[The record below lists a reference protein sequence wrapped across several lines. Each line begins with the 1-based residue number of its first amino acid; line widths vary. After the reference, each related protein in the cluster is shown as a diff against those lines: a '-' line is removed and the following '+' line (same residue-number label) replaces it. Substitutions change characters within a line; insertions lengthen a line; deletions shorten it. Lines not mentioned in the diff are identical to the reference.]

1 MAPEPCARSPP
12 GNKLR
17 PGIRPV
23 TKTPSPEV
31 DLNRVAVFLR
41 VVEAQSFTA
50 AAEALGLPKSSV
62 SRSVARLEESL
73 GVQLLQR
80 TTRALQ
86 LTEAGRVYFEEAS
99 RALSSLEQAHETLSQ
114 LDGRAQGAVRIT
126 APVDLGAQVLA
137 PLAARFTRRT
147 PGITL
152 EFVLTGKLLN
162 LVDDG
167 VDLAVRAG
175 TLRDS
180 SLISRR
186 VNGLEPWLFASP
198 AYVDARGTPGSVQ
211 QLADHDCV
219 LFRPRRGHQEWVLT
233 GPDGV
238 SRITARG
245 PVAADDFMF
254 LREAVLAG
262 AGIGLLPAL
271 HCAEEVAR
279 GRLVRLLST
288 YTGPSAPLH
297 VVWPAS
303 RHVPR
308 RVVLVREWLVKAL
321 GAIEPVDA
329 SDERDG

>member
-1 MAPEPCARSPP
+1 M
-12 GNKLR
+12 
-17 PGIRPV
+17 

-152 EFVLTGKLLN
+152 EFVLTSKLVN
-162 LVDDG
+162 LVDEG

-198 AYVDARGTPGSVQ
+198 GYLDARGTPGSVQ

-219 LFRPRRGHQEWVLT
+219 LFRPRRGHQEWVLHRP
-233 GPDGV
+233 GRRQPDHRPWSGGGRRLHV
-238 SRITARG
+238 PPRGGARPERASG
-245 PVAADDFMF
+245 C
-254 LREAVLAG
+254 
-262 AGIGLLPAL
+262 LPAL
-271 HCAEEVAR
+271 NCAQEVAR
-279 GRLVRLLST
+279 GRLVRLLSA

-321 GAIEPVDA
+321 GAIEPADA
-329 SDERDG
+329 SDDHDG

>member
-1 MAPEPCARSPP
+1 
-12 GNKLR
+12 
-17 PGIRPV
+17 V

-41 VVEAQSFTA
+41 VVQAQSFTA
-50 AAEALGLPKSSV
+50 AALALGLPKSSV

-86 LTEAGRVYFEEAS
+86 LTEAGRVYFDEAS
-99 RALSSLEQAHETLSQ
+99 RALSALEQAHATLSQ
-114 LDGRAQGAVRIT
+114 VDARPQGAVRIT
-126 APVDLGAQVLA
+126 APVDIGARVLA
-137 PLAARFTRRT
+137 PLAARFARRT

-152 EFVLTGKLLN
+152 EFVLTSKVVN

-186 VNGLEPWLFASP
+186 VSGHDPWLLASP
-198 AYVDARGTPGSVQ
+198 AYLDARGAPGSVQ
-211 QLADHDCV
+211 ELAGHDCV
-219 LFRPRRGHQEWVLT
+219 LFRPRRGRQEWVLS

-238 SRITARG
+238 QRFEAHG
-245 PVAADDFMF
+245 PMAADDFMF

-271 HCAEEVAR
+271 LCEQDVAR
-279 GRLVRLLST
+279 GRLVRLLSP
-288 YTGPSAPLH
+288 YIGPSASLQ

-321 GAIEPVDA
+321 GAVDPA
-329 SDERDG
+329 DLSGDREG

>member
-1 MAPEPCARSPP
+1 
-12 GNKLR
+12 
-17 PGIRPV
+17 
-23 TKTPSPEV
+23 
-31 DLNRVAVFLR
+31 
-41 VVEAQSFTA
+41 
-50 AAEALGLPKSSV
+50 V
-62 SRSVARLEESL
+62 SRSVARLEEAL

-99 RALSSLEQAHETLSQ
+99 RALSALEQAHETLAQ
-114 LDGRAQGAVRIT
+114 LDARPQGAVRIT

-152 EFVLTGKLLN
+152 EFMLTSRLVN
-162 LVDDG
+162 LVDEG

-198 AYVDARGTPGSVQ
+198 AYLDARGTPTSVQ
-211 QLADHDCV
+211 QLAEHECA
-219 LFRPRRGHQEWVLT
+219 LFRPKRGHAEWVLT
-233 GPDGV
+233 GPAGV
-238 SRITARG
+238 SRVSVRG
-245 PVAADDFMF
+245 PVASDDFMF
-254 LREAVLAG
+254 LREAVLGG

-271 HCAEEVAR
+271 HCEQDLAR
-279 GRLVRLLST
+279 GRLVRLLPP

-321 GAIEPVDA
+321 GALEPATAAD
-329 SDERDG
+329 DKDG

>member
-1 MAPEPCARSPP
+1 MTR
-12 GNKLR
+12 
-17 PGIRPV
+17 
-23 TKTPSPEV
+23 TPSPEV

-99 RALSSLEQAHETLSQ
+99 RALASLEQAHEALAQ
-114 LDGRAQGAVRIT
+114 LDARPQGAVRIT
-126 APVDLGAQVLA
+126 APVDLGARVLA
-137 PLAARFTRRT
+137 PLAARFARRT

-152 EFVLTGKLLN
+152 EFVLTGKVLN

-186 VNGLEPWLFASP
+186 VSGHDPWLLASP
-198 AYVDARGTPGSVQ
+198 AYLDARGTPTSVA
-211 QLADHDCV
+211 QLAEHDCV

-238 SRITARG
+238 QRINARG
-245 PVAADDFMF
+245 PVSADDYMF

-271 HCAEEVAR
+271 ICEQDVAR
-279 GRLVRLLST
+279 GRLVRLLSPHI
-288 YTGPSAPLH
+288 GPSASLH

-308 RVVLVREWLVKAL
+308 RVVVVREWLVKAL
-321 GAIEPVDA
+321 GAIAPVDA
-329 SDERDG
+329 TDDREG

>member
-1 MAPEPCARSPP
+1 M
-12 GNKLR
+12 
-17 PGIRPV
+17 
-23 TKTPSPEV
+23 

-41 VVEAQSFTA
+41 VVELQSFTA

-86 LTEAGRVYFEEAS
+86 LTDAGRLYFEEAS
-99 RALSSLEQAHETLSQ
+99 RALSALEQAHETLSQ
-114 LDGRAQGAVRIT
+114 LDARPQGAVRIT

-137 PLAARFTRRT
+137 PLAARFVRRT

-152 EFVLTGKLLN
+152 EFLLTGRLVN
-162 LVDDG
+162 LVEEG

-175 TLRDS
+175 SLRDS

-186 VNGLEPWLFASP
+186 VSGLEAWLFASP
-198 AYVDARGTPGSVQ
+198 AYLDARGTPTALED
-211 QLADHDCV
+211 LAGHDCV
-219 LFRPRRGHQEWVLT
+219 LFRPRRGASEWTLV
-233 GPDGV
+233 GPGGSKRV
-238 SRITARG
+238 TVRG
-245 PVAADDFMF
+245 LVAGDDFIF

-262 AGIGLLPAL
+262 GGIGLLPAL
-271 HCAEEVAR
+271 HCEQDLAR
-279 GRLVRLLST
+279 GRLVRLLPP

-303 RHVPR
+303 RHVPK
-308 RVVLVREWLVKAL
+308 RVVLVREWLVKSL
-321 GAIEPVDA
+321 GSIDSA
-329 SDERDG
+329 SEKRDG